1 MTINLKPMLAGKAEL
16 DQIRFP
22 VVASPKLD
30 GVRCLAVDGKPMS
43 RALKM
48 FPNKR
53 VQEAFAELR
62 LHGYDGELIYGSP
75 NVNDVLSKTITAVM
89 KEDYQHENVLDYYIF
104 DVWNTPSVP
113 WMVRQEAAYQSVEG
127 IEMGERTTILRLCS
141 LESMLVSNHEELE
154 NYERSI
160 TENGYEGV
168 MIRDPN
174 APYKYGRSTVRE
186 GYLLKIKRFEDA
198 EAVII
203 GYEEEMENT
212 NEAVMDNLGHLKRSS
227 HKAGKVGKGRL
238 GKWLVRGI
246 KEFDGLEF
254 KVGSGLTDQ
263 MAIEFWSKRDEM
275 IGNIITYKYFA
286 TGVKDLP
293 RHPVFKSVRPA
304 IDMSE

>member
-1 MTINLKPMLAGKAEL
+1 MTTNLKPMLAGKAEL

-22 VVASPKLD
+22 VVAFPKLD
-30 GVRCLAVDGKPMS
+30 GVRCLAVDNKPMS
-43 RALKM
+43 RALKV

-53 VQEAFAELR
+53 VQEFFAELQ
-62 LHGYDGELIYGSP
+62 LNGYDGELIYGAP

-89 KEDYQHENVLDYYIF
+89 KEDYQHTLPLDYYVF
-104 DVWNTPSVP
+104 DMWNTPSVP
-113 WMVRQEAAYQSVEG
+113 WTQRWESAYFSTMECYSDAF
-127 IEMGERTTILRLCS
+127 RILPLS
-141 LESMLVSNHEELE
+141 GTNIHSHEELE
-154 NYERSI
+154 VYERSV
-160 TENGYEGV
+160 TEDGYEGV

-212 NEAVMDNLGHLKRSS
+212 NEAVVDNLGHLKRSS

-238 GKWLVRGI
+238 GKWIVRGI
-246 KEFDGLEF
+246 DEFDGLEF

-263 MAIEFWSKRDEM
+263 MATEFWSKRDEM